1 MMEKKEP
8 SILFN
13 DCRFDN
19 VTSNPADLREKCP
32 SPISSVSTNNKF
44 KSKQFSLDPLSNWTP
59 RSRVEILE
67 WEREGIAG
75 SNLPKFNV
83 QR

>member
-19 VTSNPADLREKCP
+19 VRNPADLREKCP
-32 SPISSVSTNNKF
+32 SPISSVSTNN
-44 KSKQFSLDPLSNWTP
+44 
-59 RSRVEILE
+59 
-67 WEREGIAG
+67 
-75 SNLPKFNV
+75 V
-83 QR
+83 QI